1 MNLQDKIALVTGGS
15 KGIGAAT
22 AIALAQRGAHVAI
35 NGRHDDEE
43 AAETRRRIQQL
54 DRPCELVLGDMS
66 LPEDARRCVEET
78 VQKLGGVDVLIHA
91 AGAATL
97 GTIFDV
103 EPEDWMKAFD
113 VHVHAVYHLCRAAVP
128 VMKTRKEGAII
139 LISSGAG
146 MRGCPG
152 TVCYQTVKGALPQM
166 ARALARDFADD
177 NIRVNAVAPGIIRTR
192 FQDGMSEE
200 AKQNNLANRIP
211 LHREG
216 SPEDVATLIAELVT
230 NDFITGETVAID
242 GGMTMRMV

>member
-1 MNLQDKIALVTGGS
+1 MDLKDKVALITGGT
-15 KGIGAAT
+15 KGIGAA
-22 AIALAQRGAHVAI
+22 AAVALAGRGAHIAI
-35 NGRHDDEE
+35 NGRHDDAD
-43 AAETRRRIQQL
+43 AAETCRQIEAL
-54 DRPCELVLGDMS
+54 DKQCALILGDVS
-66 LPEDARRCVEET
+66 QPDTATRCVDET
-78 VQKLGGVDVLIHA
+78 VAKLGAVDVLIHS

-103 EPEDWMKAFD
+103 EPDDWMKAFD
-113 VHVHAVYHLCRAAVP
+113 VHIHAVYHLCRAAVP
-128 VMKTRKEGAII
+128 VMKTRNEGAII

-152 TVCYQTVKGALPQM
+152 TICYQTVKGTLPQM

-200 AKQNNLANRIP
+200 AKQHNLANRIP

-216 SPEDVATLIAELVT
+216 TPADVATLIAELVT

>member
-1 MNLQDKIALVTGGS
+1 
-15 KGIGAAT
+15 
-22 AIALAQRGAHVAI
+22 
-35 NGRHDDEE
+35 
-43 AAETRRRIQQL
+43 
-54 DRPCELVLGDMS
+54 MS
-66 LPEDARRCVEET
+66 LPADARRCVEET

-91 AGAATL
+91 ADAATL

-152 TVCYQTVKGALPQM
+152 TICYQTVKGALSQM

-211 LHREG
+211 LHRKG
-216 SPEDVATLIAELVT
+216 TPEDVATLIAELVT

>member
-1 MNLQDKIALVTGGS
+1 MNLQDKIALITGGS

-54 DRPCELVLGDMS
+54 DRQCELVLGDMS
-66 LPEDARRCVEET
+66 LPADARRCVEET

-152 TVCYQTVKGALPQM
+152 TILLPDGQGC
-166 ARALARDFADD
+166 A
-177 NIRVNAVAPGIIRTR
+177 AP
-192 FQDGMSEE
+192 DGS
-200 AKQNNLANRIP
+200 RS
-211 LHREG
+211 
-216 SPEDVATLIAELVT
+216 SP
-230 NDFITGETVAID
+230 
-242 GGMTMRMV
+242 